1 MSDKSVLENIQNKK
15 QNHSPNV
22 GTLLKISL
30 GLIFLTL
37 ISSAFVYAEIFS
49 VDVEG
54 TSFDVD
60 YTTTGLTI
68 SNTELDLDFISMIVS
83 VDVTD
88 SPGILDITLDR
99 SFFDST
105 FNGEDDD
112 FIILVDGDE
121 PKFTETQTTLQ
132 SRTLSIEL
140 PFGTEEVE
148 IIGSSFNN
156 LVIEPTVEPTVEPTA
171 ISPSVDDTSKT
182 QCGPGTVL
190 KNNACVLDERCGP
203 GTVLVNEECVIE
215 ELSVKPSTVS
225 KTMGKELIT
234 GVIAAL
240 VIAGIVG
247 IILGLMAKASKK

>member
-132 SRTLSIEL
+132 GRTLSIEL

>member
-132 SRTLSIEL
+132 GRTLSIEL

-156 LVIEPTVEPTVEPTA
+156 LVIEPTVEPTDNTP
-171 ISPSVDDTSKT
+171 
-182 QCGPGTVL
+182 
-190 KNNACVLDERCGP
+190 
-203 GTVLVNEECVIE
+203 
-215 ELSVKPSTVS
+215 
-225 KTMGKELIT
+225 
-234 GVIAAL
+234 
-240 VIAGIVG
+240 
-247 IILGLMAKASKK
+247 

>member
-156 LVIEPTVEPTVEPTA
+156 LVIEPTVEPTA

>member
-156 LVIEPTVEPTVEPTA
+156 LVIDPTVEPTVEPTA